1 MEKDEIVGDQSKS
14 RPSPS
19 WIEAQLVREMAQ
31 VKAPEGLWTR
41 IRAEQS
47 ARKALPRT
55 GWMLWPVVA
64 TVMLVAS
71 GDLLWQ
77 SVNAASGRPR
87 TTLERTLVRAKA
99 PQAMVLGVSTCRTC
113 HLEPGLY

>member
-1 MEKDEIVGDQSKS
+1 MGDQSN
-14 RPSPS
+14 S
-19 WIEAQLVREMAQ
+19 WLEAQLVREMAQ

-41 IRAEQS
+41 IQAEQG

-55 GWMLWPVVA
+55 GWMLWPLVA

-77 SVNAASGRPR
+77 SVNAASGRTHPAV
-87 TTLERTLVRAKA
+87 ERTLVRVKA
-99 PQAMVLGVSTCRTC
+99 PQAMAPGVSTCRSC
-113 HLEPGLY
+113 HLEPGL

>member
-1 MEKDEIVGDQSKS
+1 
-14 RPSPS
+14 
-19 WIEAQLVREMAQ
+19 MAQ

-41 IRAEQS
+41 IQAEQR

-55 GWMLWPVVA
+55 GWILWPVIA

-77 SVNAASGRPR
+77 SVNAASGRFPR
-87 TTLERTLVRAKA
+87 PAERSVSQEGVVSQSWVAAR
-99 PQAMVLGVSTCRTC
+99 PSQAAVFAVSCQRC
-113 HLEPGLY
+113 HVEPGL

>member
-1 MEKDEIVGDQSKS
+1 MGDQSTN
-14 RPSPS
+14 
-19 WIEAQLVREMAQ
+19 WLQAQLVREMAQ
-31 VKAPEGLWTR
+31 VKAPESLWTR
-41 IRAEQS
+41 IQAEER

-55 GWMLWPVVA
+55 GWMLWPMVA

-77 SVNAASGRPR
+77 SVNASSSRPR
-87 TTLERTLVRAKA
+87 QTAERTLVRAKA
-99 PQAMVLGVSTCRTC
+99 SQAMVISVSTCRSC